1 MRTATILH
9 HLALAREHVA
19 RGEGII
25 ERQRTIIANLERD
38 RHSEL
43 YVSQARALLSE
54 FESIQAMHI
63 ADRDRL
69 ERELA
74 ERSDSLP

>member
-1 MRTATILH
+1 MRTATILE

-25 ERQRTIIANLERD
+25 ERQRTVIGILERD
-38 RHSEL
+38 GRSGL
-43 YVSQARALLSE
+43 VMSQARALLSE

-74 ERSDSLP
+74 ERSDSPP